1 MKIDIIII
9 CLSVIEVVIVL
20 SLIANTKIGWYVR
33 FRIIGVKISYKEV
46 SQYIVDNLPFKELRS
61 IRINLTSNGIYVN
74 LKDIIDQYYRG
85 IDLNNVQEGLI
96 MAKDNNLPL
105 SFETACIAD
114 IRGID
119 ICETVK
125 KKHLLDVEEKNI

>member
-20 SLIANTKIGWYVR
+20 SLIANTKIGWYIR
-33 FRIIGVKISYKEV
+33 FRMNGVKISFQEV
-46 SQYIVDNLPFKELRS
+46 SQYIADNLPFREIRS
-61 IRINLTSNGIYVN
+61 IRNNLKSNGIYVN

-85 IDLNNVQEGLI
+85 IDLNNVQAGLI

-114 IRGID
+114 IREID
-119 ICETVK
+119 ICGTVK
-125 KKHLLDVEEKNI
+125 KKLLLDVEEKNI

>member
-20 SLIANTKIGWYVR
+20 SLIANTKIGWYIR
-33 FRIIGVKISYKEV
+33 FRMNGVKISIQEV
-46 SQYIVDNLPFKELRS
+46 SQYIADNLPFKE
-61 IRINLTSNGIYVN
+61 IKRIHNHLTSNGIYVN
-74 LKDIIDQYYRG
+74 LKDIIDQYYCG
-85 IDLNNVQEGLI
+85 IDLNNVQDGLI

-114 IRGID
+114 IREID

-125 KKHLLDVEEKNI
+125 KKLLLDVEEKNI